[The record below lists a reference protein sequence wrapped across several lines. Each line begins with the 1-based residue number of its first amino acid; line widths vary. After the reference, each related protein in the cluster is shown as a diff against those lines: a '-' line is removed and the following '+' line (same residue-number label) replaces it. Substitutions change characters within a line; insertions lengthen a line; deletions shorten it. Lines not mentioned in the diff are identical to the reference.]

1 MPRPLL
7 LHYNMFILDYE
18 AGVSYA
24 RLIASKEWAEAD
36 VPVVIDPVAAH
47 FNGYDLDYLAGLSM
61 RIGKH
66 WCWNMRY
73 EYSIVPVRPWD
84 RVLPRYSDGSPGKH
98 NETVCLR
105 LVYLL

>member
-84 RVLPRYSDGSPGKH
+84 RVLPRYSDGSPGQH